1 MRNNRLKAG
10 NGLQLPL
17 ETCVAKLRKKSHR
30 KLRQGKCIV
39 KCIRKIGREGANVR
53 AKTRCLWPGHPL
65 LKEKY
70 MASNVHNIENETVL
84 ERADNKIV
92 LKFVIPASSDFFDG
106 HFPEYK
112 LLPAV
117 AQFEIIT
124 RFSRKYFGTQRY
136 IPSIRRIKFSAPIR
150 PDTTIRLDL
159 THNVEKGSV
168 SFTMAD
174 FDSAEK
180 IYSSGSFSVIDE

>member
-1 MRNNRLKAG
+1 
-10 NGLQLPL
+10 
-17 ETCVAKLRKKSHR
+17 
-30 KLRQGKCIV
+30 
-39 KCIRKIGREGANVR
+39 
-53 AKTRCLWPGHPL
+53 
-65 LKEKY
+65 

-84 ERADNKIV
+84 EKADNKIV
-92 LKFVIPASSDFFDG
+92 LKFLIPGSSDFFDG

-150 PDTTIRLDL
+150 PDTTIRLNL

-174 FDSAEK
+174 FDNAEK
-180 IYSSGSFSVIDE
+180 VYSSGSFTVVDE